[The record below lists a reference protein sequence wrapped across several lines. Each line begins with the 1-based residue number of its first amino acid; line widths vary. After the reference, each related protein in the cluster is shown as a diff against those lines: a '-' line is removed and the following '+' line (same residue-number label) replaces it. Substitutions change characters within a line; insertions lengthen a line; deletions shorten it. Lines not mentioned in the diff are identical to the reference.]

1 MSSVFC
7 QKLQAELEGFE
18 VPPYPG
24 ALGERIMQSISKQA
38 WNQWLEHQTIL
49 INEYRLSMID
59 PKARQ
64 FLAQQMEQ
72 FLFSAGAQKPAG
84 YVPPSE

>member
-1 MSSVFC
+1 MPTIFC
-7 QKLQAELEGFE
+7 QKLQTELEGFE
-18 VPPYPG
+18 VAPYPG
-24 ALGERIMQSISKQA
+24 PLGERIVSSISKQA
-38 WNQWLEHQTIL
+38 WNQWLEQQTML

-72 FLFSAGAQKPAG
+72 FLFGEGIERPAG
-84 YVPPSE
+84 YVPPSK